1 MNRKKLGVMGGAILV
16 LLSMLVVGC
25 KQSVDSG
32 DPNWTTDEKDK
43 KVWERDNS
51 SDQYVRAFKQFG
63 TSFGVTGSENKP
75 ILAKI
80 ELADVTT
87 GKAGFVFGLN
97 EYGDTGNYRYF
108 IVGLGGNGYENKV
121 GEYYIAYYSDVDISS
136 LSASSSAEKASGNL
150 TTIKD
155 NTAFS
160 NASGITGTSGSWYVS
175 VEEKTESDR
184 TSVTVKIGT
193 TLSDDQKTISS
204 PFVTEKFVLGSTS
217 DKDALKRVTSIKG
230 GIGAYG
236 MIKPGKGTALKA
248 KDTFEVLQFSG
259 AVALATEDAE

>member
-1 MNRKKLGVMGGAILV
+1 MKLNKLAMEGGVLV
-16 LLSMLVVGC
+16 LLLSLLVVGC

-63 TSFGVTGSENKP
+63 TSFNVTGTAEKP
-75 ILAKI
+75 LLAKI

-87 GKAGFVFGLN
+87 GKAGLVFGLN
-97 EYGDTGNYRYF
+97 DYGDTGRYRYF
-108 IVGLGGNGYENKV
+108 IVGLGGNGYKAEK
-121 GEYYIAYYSDVDISS
+121 GEYYIAYYSNVDIST
-136 LSASSSAEKASGNL
+136 LSASSGSEKASGEM
-150 TTIKD
+150 TAIKD

-160 NASGITGTSGSWYVS
+160 SGAGITGTAGSWYVS
-175 VEEKTESDR
+175 VEEKTDNGEI
-184 TSVTVKIGT
+184 TVKIGT
-193 TLSDDQKTISS
+193 ALSEDRKTISS
-204 PFVTEKFVLGSTS
+204 PIATETFTPSSFGSSDPAGLKSVTT
-217 DKDALKRVTSIKG
+217 IKG

-236 MIKPGKGTALKA
+236 MIKPGNGTALKA

-259 AVALATEDAE
+259 TLVLAAEETE